1 MGRLFVQVV
10 GLELVGPCSVRLGGG
25 GGGGVVVA
33 DGKLWFGDEDQVG
46 D

>member
-10 GLELVGPCSVRLGGG
+10 GLELVDPCSVRLGGG
-25 GGGGVVVA
+25 RVMVA